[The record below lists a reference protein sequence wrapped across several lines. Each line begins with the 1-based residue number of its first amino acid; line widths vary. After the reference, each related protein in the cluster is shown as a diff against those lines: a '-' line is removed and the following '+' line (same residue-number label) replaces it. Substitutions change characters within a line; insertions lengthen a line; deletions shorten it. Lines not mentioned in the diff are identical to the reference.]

1 MIEITSCYDRPNL
14 ISVKGIKY
22 MTISREQNDNK
33 KFELIIYHE
42 DDDTCI
48 GVEFN
53 FYLEAYEAYKKIK
66 DAISQDCL

>member
-1 MIEITSCYDRPNL
+1 
-14 ISVKGIKY
+14 